1 MYDSSIVSEIIDN
14 KDHHIDNY
22 YIMIDIDDGFVYV
35 LDIDTNKVESV
46 SMDNTDKRKTLYRVD
61 NLFKIVN
68 NKINSFVIVYRIID
82 TSKHV
87 MDNNL
92 IVIKDICSEEYKKAI
107 RPYKFINK
115 KRELWKLTMMNTH
128 SICRY
133 MVSSRME
140 NHRILAILH
149 VAV

>member
-1 MYDSSIVSEIIDN
+1 MHSNKMYDSSIVSEIIDN

-35 LDIDTNKVESV
+35 LDTDTNKVESV

-68 NKINSFVIVYRIID
+68 NKINSFVVVYRIVD

-87 MDNNL
+87 INNNL
-92 IVIKDICSEEYKKAI
+92 IVIKDVCSEEYKKS
-107 RPYKFINK
+107 Y
-115 KRELWKLTMMNTH
+115 
-128 SICRY
+128 
-133 MVSSRME
+133 
-140 NHRILAILH
+140 
-149 VAV
+149 